1 MTLMSGT
8 LRMEVVVKI
17 ESLSLVFKFMIKNK
31 S

>member
-1 MTLMSGT
+1 MTLTSGT